1 MVERFLREVKL
12 KVLID
17 LINQQK
23 VIPALRN
30 PEDFREVLNIP
41 SVKIMFLLFG
51 DINSLGDYLKH
62 ARASGKK
69 LIVHFDLI
77 EGLGKDEAA
86 VKYLVKAGVEGIIT
100 TKTSIAR
107 QAKKEGIVAI
117 QRLFIIDSE
126 AVRSGLKQLAESKPH
141 GVEILPATVPA
152 KIVRE
157 IKETSRLPVI
167 GGGLIQGEDDLKEAL
182 SKGFSAIST
191 NKTAL
196 WFLNTVL

>member
-1 MVERFLREVKL
+1 M
-12 KVLID
+12 LID

-23 VIPALRN
+23 VIPAIRT
-30 PEDFREVLNIP
+30 PVDFREVLTIP

-51 DINSLGDYLKH
+51 DINSLGDYLRH
-62 ARASGKK
+62 ARSSGKK

-107 QAKKEGIVAI
+107 QAKKEGIIAI

-126 AVRSGLKQLAESKPH
+126 AVRSGLKQLNESKPH

-152 KIVRE
+152 KIVQE
-157 IKETSRLPVI
+157 IKEASRLPVI
-167 GGGLIQGEDDLKEAL
+167 GGGLIQGEEDLKEAL
-182 SKGFSAIST
+182 SKGFSAVST

-196 WFLNTVL
+196 WYLNGVI